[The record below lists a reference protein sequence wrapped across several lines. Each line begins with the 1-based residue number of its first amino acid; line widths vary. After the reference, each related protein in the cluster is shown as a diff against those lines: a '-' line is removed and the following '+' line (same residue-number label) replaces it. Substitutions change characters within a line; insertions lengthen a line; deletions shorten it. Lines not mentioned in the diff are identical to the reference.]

1 MIDRREAEQIAAQWA
16 HRESLRRGYECAP
29 MVAEFDLG
37 YVVWTSEAAAAL
49 PVPGEGTRTVI
60 DRETGRVSSWPGLPP
75 TVVQQMYRQRRE
87 SIVTPV
93 RTADPAV
100 ELRRNARRRPT
111 PAAAAHI
118 TLADRQVI
126 GRGAKG
132 DQELRH
138 HPLVQD
144 YLDDLPPGHLV
155 RGGDRHAELVA
166 LSDLL
171 HAEDARRAEEA
182 GRGGGGAPPMA
193 PDDVRRLVAG
203 AAIEV
208 FRVREPGDP
217 VGGQPVRPCESCI
230 NALVY
235 FGLLEW
241 PHLAYVEE
249 WRPAGGPDPQPG
261 RFPPEVAAVLAA
273 GGWRVSEVDHM
284 LAEAWTGEVLAV
296 PGAEHRHVDLPAARQ
311 AMTGLVGAV
320 AGRRGPGLA
329 HWIRVFEI
337 NPVAAAHSAD
347 ILADFGTLIGA
358 RLFPLGTEGDND
370 SILAIDEHGR
380 VFALDQAG
388 EWFLGATADAAVVA
402 LVTGQRAARV
412 RDDGTW

>member
-1 MIDRREAEQIAAQWA
+1 
-16 HRESLRRGYECAP
+16 
-29 MVAEFDLG
+29 
-37 YVVWTSEAAAAL
+37 
-49 PVPGEGTRTVI
+49 
-60 DRETGRVSSWPGLPP
+60 
-75 TVVQQMYRQRRE
+75 
-87 SIVTPV
+87 
-93 RTADPAV
+93 
-100 ELRRNARRRPT
+100 
-111 PAAAAHI
+111 
-118 TLADRQVI
+118 
-126 GRGAKG
+126 
-132 DQELRH
+132 
-138 HPLVQD
+138 
-144 YLDDLPPGHLV
+144 
-155 RGGDRHAELVA
+155 
-166 LSDLL
+166 
-171 HAEDARRAEEA
+171 
-182 GRGGGGAPPMA
+182 
-193 PDDVRRLVAG
+193 
-203 AAIEV
+203 
-208 FRVREPGDP
+208 
-217 VGGQPVRPCESCI
+217 
-230 NALVY
+230 
-235 FGLLEW
+235 
-241 PHLAYVEE
+241 
-249 WRPAGGPDPQPG
+249 